1 MLVAAALVAV
11 LIAAGCGDDGRKRAF
26 CSDYEV
32 MIDGWDWRYGGSQ
45 EYWYPAMLEHSEEV
59 LKVREVWESA
69 DTGLRE
75 TAFWRLGV
83 AYHCGLDAVYEYRAA
98 GN

>member
-1 MLVAAALVAV
+1 
-11 LIAAGCGDDGRKRAF
+11 
-26 CSDYEV
+26 
-32 MIDGWDWRYGGSQ
+32 
-45 EYWYPAMLEHSEEV
+45 MLEHSEEV

-69 DTGLRE
+69 DTGLGE